1 MAVKIEEQIDEA
13 FEFLP
18 EGFALC
24 FTGPSGTGKTYN
36 VSRLAKRF
44 GYHVVNPKDPTT
56 QTNSKI
62 AINFYDEA
70 QMMKRI
76 EQEKLLTLIDG
87 GCSYQW
93 TKDERGIPQI
103 VQKPA
108 KFIFATTHLGDL
120 IEALR
125 TRCIEINFGFYSPK
139 DMAVILK
146 INFPDLPDHLIEKLV
161 KVSKGTPRQGVKLG
175 KYLVQLLQK
184 GASEDVAYKQAL
196 RIVGVNED
204 GFTRNDLI
212 YLTTL
217 FQEATSERGT
227 ISEKGLSQ
235 NIGIDIKT
243 VRDTIES
250 YLIREKFIQITN
262 KGRKLTPL
270 GNDYVREKVVITIDK

>member
-1 MAVKIEEQIDEA
+1 MLLIEQQINEA

-36 VSRLAKRF
+36 VSRLAKLF

-56 QTNSKI
+56 QTNSKA

-70 QMMKRI
+70 QMMNRS
-76 EQEKLLTLIDG
+76 EQEQLLTMIDG

-93 TKDERGIPQI
+93 TKDDRGMPQI

-125 TRCIEINFGFYSPK
+125 TRCIEISFSFYSPC
-139 DMAVILK
+139 DMTNILK
-146 INFPDLPDHLIEKLV
+146 MNFPDLRDHLIDKLV

-175 KYLVQLLQK
+175 KYLVQLLEK
-184 GASEDVAYKQAL
+184 GASEEVAYRQAL
-196 RIVGVNED
+196 NIVGVNED
-204 GFTRNDLI
+204 GFTRNDVV
-212 YLTTL
+212 YLSTL
-217 FQEATSERGT
+217 FKGT
-227 ISEKGLSQ
+227 TSEKGLSQ
-235 NIGIDIKT
+235 VIGADVKT
-243 VRDTIES
+243 VKDTVET
-250 YLIREKFIQITN
+250 YLVREGYVEVINTGRRLTS
-262 KGRKLTPL
+262 KG
-270 GNDYVREKVVITIDK
+270 NEYVREKIVQSR

>member
-1 MAVKIEEQIDEA
+1 MLLIEKQINEA

-36 VSRLAKRF
+36 VSRLAKLF
-44 GYHVVNPKDPTT
+44 NYHVVNPKDPTT
-56 QTNSKI
+56 QTNSKT

-70 QMMKRI
+70 QMMNRS
-76 EQEKLLTLIDG
+76 EQEELLTMIDG

-93 TKDERGIPQI
+93 TKDDRGMPQI

-125 TRCIEINFGFYSPK
+125 TRCIEINFGFYSLK
-139 DMAVILK
+139 DMAHILK
-146 INFPDLPDHLIEKLV
+146 INFPDLSDHLIEKLV

-175 KYLVQLLQK
+175 KYLIQLLQK
-184 GASEDVAYKQAL
+184 GAPEDIAYKQAL
-196 RIVGVNED
+196 NIVGVNED

-217 FQEATSERGT
+217 FQGT
-227 ISEKGLSQ
+227 TSEKGLSQ

-243 VRDTIES
+243 VKDTIES
-250 YLIREKFIQITN
+250 YLIREKFIEITN
-262 KGRKLTPL
+262 KGRKLTCS
-270 GNDYVREKVVITIDK
+270 GNEYVREKVVITIDK

>member
-1 MAVKIEEQIDEA
+1 MLLIEKQINEA

-36 VSRLAKRF
+36 VSRLAKLF
-44 GYHVVNPKDPTT
+44 NYHVVNPKDPTT
-56 QTNSKI
+56 QTNSKT

-70 QMMKRI
+70 QMMNRS
-76 EQEKLLTLIDG
+76 EQEELLTMIDG

-93 TKDERGIPQI
+93 TKDDRGMPQI

-125 TRCIEINFGFYSPK
+125 TRCIEINFGFYSLK
-139 DMAVILK
+139 DMAHILK
-146 INFPDLPDHLIEKLV
+146 INFPDLSDHLIDKLV

-175 KYLVQLLQK
+175 KYLIQLLQK
-184 GASEDVAYKQAL
+184 GAPEDIAYKQAL
-196 RIVGVNED
+196 NIVGVNED

-217 FQEATSERGT
+217 FQGT
-227 ISEKGLSQ
+227 TSEKGLSQ

-243 VRDTIES
+243 VKDTIES
-250 YLIREKFIQITN
+250 YLIREKFIEISN
-262 KGRKLTPL
+262 KGRKLTPR
-270 GNDYVREKVVITIDK
+270 GNEYVREKVVITIDK